1 MSDQLVLTYWLIGLG
16 VFALVILIAAA
27 LLITI
32 LVTARSIER
41 GATVA
46 LGVVKQI
53 RQNTD
58 VIWKLKD
65 TNAVAYQL
73 LGGANAIL
81 KDAGEIAT
89 ALHEADVRQGR
100 TR

>member
-1 MSDQLVLTYWLIGLG
+1 MTDQAILSYWLIGLG
-16 VFALVILIAAA
+16 IFALVILIAAA

-32 LVTARSIER
+32 LMTARSIER

-58 VIWKLKD
+58 VIWKLQD
-65 TNAVAYQL
+65 TNSVAQQL

-89 ALHEADVRQGR
+89 ALHEGDVRQGR
-100 TR
+100 VR